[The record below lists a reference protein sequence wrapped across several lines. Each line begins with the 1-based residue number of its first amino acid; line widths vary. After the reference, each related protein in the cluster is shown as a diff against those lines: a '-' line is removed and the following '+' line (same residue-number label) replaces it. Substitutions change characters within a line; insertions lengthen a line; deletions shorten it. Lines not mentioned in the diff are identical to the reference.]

1 MHARQKLETTL
12 ELDME
17 NEQNPE
23 TYSHPGQ
30 PVRHSYPLAIQKAGV
45 GTALGLLRK
54 TLPYALVRF
63 GILVAFSLCSVLW
76 WGGTIGGGTYLLS
89 RENFFT
95 TILGWGWFIA
105 GAGGYGYLWYTV
117 LRYFL
122 YLIKAG
128 HIAVLTELITK
139 NEVANGEKN
148 MFVYG
153 KDIVTSRFAEINV
166 LFGLDLLIAGVVRAF
181 NGTLNFIG
189 GMLPIPGLK
198 NLTKV
203 IGVVVKAM
211 TTYIDE
217 TIFSYNL
224 ARGDNNP
231 WRSGRD
237 GLVYYAQNSM
247 EILKTSVGIVLL
259 EKVLVLVIWLAFF
272 LPMIAFVRLMGDPSA
287 LVGFVVFF
295 AFLMAWNFDKAFLH
309 PLFLIMIMTKFHV
322 CAKGQ
327 AIDET
332 WDARLEKASG
342 KFRKIKDGIKE
353 WKPSGP
359 APSPV
364 AAEGP
369 ADEPAAP
376 SPEPPAPAPEPP
388 APPPE
393 PPAPTP
399 EPEPPAP
406 TPKSAEPPPVSDAPP
421 PKDPPPPPEST

>member
-1 MHARQKLETTL
+1 
-12 ELDME
+12 ME
-17 NEQNPE
+17 NPENPQ
-23 TYSHPGQ
+23 TYSHPDQ
-30 PVRHSYPLAIQKAGV
+30 PVRHSYPLAIEKAGL
-45 GTALGLLRK
+45 GTAVGLLRK

-63 GILVAFSLCSVLW
+63 GILFAFSLGSVLW
-76 WGGTIGGGTYLLS
+76 WGGTAGGGGWLLS

-95 TILGWGWFIA
+95 TILGWGWILA

-128 HIAVLTELITK
+128 HIAVLTEIVTK
-139 NEVANGEKN
+139 NQVGNGDKN

-153 KDIVTSRFAEINV
+153 KEVVTARFKEVNV

-189 GMLPIPGLK
+189 GLIPIPGVK

-203 IGVVVKAM
+203 VGVVIKAM

-224 ARGDNNP
+224 ARGDENP

-237 GLVYYAQNSM
+237 GLVYYAQNSK
-247 EILKTSVGIVLL
+247 EILKTSIGIVLL
-259 EKVLVLVIWLAFF
+259 EKVLVVVVWLAFF
-272 LPMIAFVRLMGDPSA
+272 LPIFAFVA
-287 LVGFVVFF
+287 LVGDAGPLFGWVVFI

-322 CAKGQ
+322 CVKDQ

-342 KFRKIKDGIKE
+342 KFRKIKDGISS
-353 WKPSGP
+353 WKPATPQP
-359 APSPV
+359 APVP
-364 AAEGP
+364 AEGP
-369 ADEPAAP
+369 ADVPP
-376 SPEPPAPAPEPP
+376 SA
-388 APPPE
+388 
-393 PPAPTP
+393 
-399 EPEPPAP
+399 
-406 TPKSAEPPPVSDAPP
+406 
-421 PKDPPPPPEST
+421 DPGA

>member
-1 MHARQKLETTL
+1 MEILQRLTEITTRYTPKRYPLETTL
-12 ELDME
+12 ETDME
-17 NEQNPE
+17 NNQNPE
-23 TYSHPGQ
+23 TYSHPDQ
-30 PVRHSYPLAIQKAGV
+30 PVRHSYPLAIEKAGV

-63 GILVAFSLCSVLW
+63 GILFAFSLGSVLW
-76 WGGTIGGGTYLLS
+76 WGGTLGGGGFLLS

-95 TILGWGWFIA
+95 TILGWGWILA

-128 HIAVLTELITK
+128 HIAVLTEIVTK
-139 NEVANGEKN
+139 NQVGNGDKN
-148 MFVYG
+148 MFAYG
-153 KDIVTSRFAEINV
+153 KDVVTARFKEVNV

-189 GMLPIPGLK
+189 GLIPIPGVK

-203 IGVVVKAM
+203 VGVVIKAM

-224 ARGDNNP
+224 ARGDSNP

-237 GLVYYAQNSM
+237 GLIYYAQNAK
-247 EILKTSVGIVLL
+247 EILKTSIGIVLL
-259 EKVLVLVIWLAFF
+259 EKVLVLVVWLAFF
-272 LPMIAFVRLMGDPSA
+272 LPIFAFVA
-287 LVGFVVFF
+287 LVGDAGPLFGWVVFI

-327 AIDET
+327 TIDET

-353 WKPSGP
+353 WTPPSEPP
-359 APSPV
+359 APL

-369 ADEPAAP
+369 GDV
-376 SPEPPAPAPEPP
+376 PAPEAAQASG

-393 PPAPTP
+393 TPAQK
-399 EPEPPAP
+399 
-406 TPKSAEPPPVSDAPP
+406 PKVAEPPPPSD
-421 PKDPPPPPEST
+421 DPPAKDSPPESP